1 MFAPLMAPAAIIED
15 STTEAQTFSIDPS
28 YTINEN
34 VLISTGSNTAAVTIA
49 GDQLLTVDN
58 EGKITNTGDA
68 VYINTGTQEPVIN
81 NTQSVC
87 DFIEHWKCHYCS
99 LNDRHH

>member
-1 MFAPLMAPAAIIED
+1 MSRIFPALLMFAPLMAPAAIIED

-58 EGKITNTGDA
+58 EGKLPIPEMLS
-68 VYINTGTQEPVIN
+68 ILIPVRRN
-81 NTQSVC
+81 L
-87 DFIEHWKCHYCS
+87 S
-99 LNDRHH
+99 LTTHNLV